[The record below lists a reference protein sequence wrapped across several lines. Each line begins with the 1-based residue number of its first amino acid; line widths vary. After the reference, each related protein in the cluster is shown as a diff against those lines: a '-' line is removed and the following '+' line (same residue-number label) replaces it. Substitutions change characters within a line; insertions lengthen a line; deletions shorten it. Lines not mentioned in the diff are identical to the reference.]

1 MLKIKTL
8 LPLCKFFVT
17 QHFDYDKKV
26 TIFQEAKT
34 CDNVREHLEI
44 PIAGKHIN
52 LVCQKVT
59 LECHHL
65 IHISCYSLI
74 CNNNKNRA
82 VDRK

>member
-34 CDNVREHLEI
+34 CDNVREHLDSYSWQTH
-44 PIAGKHIN
+44 K
-52 LVCQKVT
+52 
-59 LECHHL
+59 
-65 IHISCYSLI
+65 SCMSKG
-74 CNNNKNRA
+74 NT
-82 VDRK
+82 